1 MNNPMI
7 DIWYAEAAKPS
18 ENAPG
23 PLDVRGVILEVGM
36 DEGLDVLAAFGDG
49 RARYLNHA
57 GNVVIWEG
65 GEGAVSELAA
75 ALIESAKPIAENIGV
90 HDGERPPAPPAG
102 SMRISVLTE
111 SGLHFGQGPM
121 GAFGSH
127 PMAAPVLDAGVALMG
142 AMVEMR

>member
-1 MNNPMI
+1 MNNPII
-7 DIWYAEAAKPS
+7 DIWYEEAAKPS
-18 ENAPG
+18 ASAPD

-49 RARYLNHA
+49 RARYLNHN
-57 GNVVIWEG
+57 GNITIWEG
-65 GEGAVSELAA
+65 GDGPIAGLAA
-75 ALIESAKPIAENIGV
+75 ALLESAKPIAQNIGV

-142 AMVEMR
+142 ALVETR